1 MASFFDPAVFV
12 ITADATAALATF
24 KEVDASLADMSASAD
39 TAGASLTNVEKA
51 SKLSGAA
58 MAAVGVAAVGLAKYA
73 IDAATQTQVAFS
85 RLDQALQNTGN
96 SSEATKKQMEGVADA
111 ATNLGFKATDAA
123 TALGTLVTA
132 TGSTKDAQQLMG
144 TAMDYAR
151 YKGID
156 LGTAATTLARA
167 TQGSAVAFK
176 ALGIT
181 LDTHLP
187 KQEAINK
194 AMDEFQQKVQGQAS
208 AYMKTFAGQM
218 SELSANAEKLA
229 AKVGDV
235 LIPIID
241 DVIKFFKTF
250 GNEILIV
257 GGAILTV
264 MAAFKAYE
272 IVMNVFKAAQI
283 VYIAVTT
290 GMAAAQTAL
299 TFATEGG
306 EVATA
311 SMTVAQWA
319 LNAALDA
326 NPIGLVVI
334 AVAALAAGFI
344 VLWNHSKTFR
354 DIVIAVAKA
363 GVEAFGWIV
372 GAVGDVVMAIVKLE
386 EGPLKAILGAFSHLP
401 IVGGAA
407 KSALKDIST
416 ATNDVGN
423 FFQDTKKSIDGFGNS
438 LDSLANKKIELPGF
452 GGSSSSSTD
461 TSDSSYNL
469 DNYTGG
475 TASSSKAATAAAKR
489 AAEIKKYN
497 DQIVTLQDDMDKDL
511 KDRQDKMTAAQQTF
525 DDAKLAATTAFQNTS
540 QDLTTTYNDAMTA
553 AQTAKDDADLAAQTA
568 YQDAATKAQ
577 QDFQDKSAT
586 ALKNYND
593 QVASLQQQA
602 ADQATKLQ
610 QDAATKQQDIVNQ
623 SIALLTNA
631 WAQATNTDVGSMFTG
646 GANTASS
653 LLTSLQT
660 QLASI
665 QQLQTDAGKLAGAGY
680 TQAFIQQVLALG
692 PSVGDQMAQQLLN
705 ASPATQS
712 AIQST
717 FSDIQSV
724 SADGLDSLAQ
734 QMNSGGVLATQA
746 LTNQYNQVTT
756 DLQTALAANQT
767 ALNDSLAT
775 AQTTYN
781 QALADAQ
788 TALDNAMESA
798 ADTRDKALTSA
809 QDTYNK
815 AVTSASN
822 TLNNGMVVAN
832 DTLTKALT
840 SATDT
845 FNKSVASISQTTMNQ
860 LDALQ
865 TKIEATAAAIAS
877 LGGNTS
883 TATGLESQIN
893 ALTGGA
899 GNTQDNQTAADQA
912 AAINYNVQVNGY
924 DLSDPNATAQAL
936 TTMISN
942 GQTQGVSLTPVVIA
956 GGGKGMVTM

>member
-24 KEVDASLADMSASAD
+24 KEVDASLGQMSASAD

-51 SKLSGAA
+51 SKLSGVAL
-58 MAAVGVAAVGLAKYA
+58 AAVGVAAVGLAKYA
-73 IDAATQTQVAFS
+73 IDAATQTQVAFT

-96 SSEATKKQMEGVADA
+96 ASAATEKQMQGVADS
-111 ATNLGFKATDAA
+111 ATNFGFKATDAA

-132 TGSTKDAQQLMG
+132 TGSTSDAQQLLG

-181 LDTHLP
+181 LDTSLP

-194 AMDEFQQKVQGQAS
+194 AMDEFQQKVSGQAS

-218 SELSANAEKLA
+218 SELSANAEKFA
-229 AKVGDV
+229 ADIGDV

-241 DVIKFFKTF
+241 DVIKFFKDF

-257 GGAILTV
+257 GGAILTA
-264 MAAFKAYE
+264 MAAFKAYQ
-272 IVMNVFKAAQI
+272 IAMDLFKAAQI

-299 TFATEGG
+299 TFATEAG
-306 EVATA
+306 TDA
-311 SMTVAQWA
+311 SKAMTVVQAA
-319 LNAALDA
+319 LNAVMDA

-334 AVAALAAGFI
+334 AITALAAAFI
-344 VLWNHSKTFR
+344 VAWNHSATFR
-354 DIVIAVAKA
+354 DIVIEVGKA
-363 GVEAFGWIV
+363 GVEAFGWVV
-372 GAVGDVVMAIVKLE
+372 GAIGDVVTAIMNLTD
-386 EGPLKAILGAFSHLP
+386 GPLKTILGALSHLP

-407 KSALKDIST
+407 KDALKAIGDGT
-416 ATNDVGN
+416 KDVGN
-423 FFQDTKKSIDGFGNS
+423 FFDNTKKSIDGMASS
-438 LDSLANKKIELPGF
+438 LDSLSNKKIELPGM

-461 TSDSSYNL
+461 TSSSAYNL
-469 DNYTGG
+469 DNYTGANTG
-475 TASSSKAATAAAKR
+475 ATKAAAAATKR

-511 KDRQDKMTAAQQTF
+511 QDRQDKMTAAQQTF
-525 DDAKLAATTAFQNTS
+525 DDAKTAAQTAFQNTS
-540 QDLTTTYNDAMTA
+540 QDLQSKYNDAMTA

-577 QDFQDKSAT
+577 QAYQDASTK
-586 ALKNYND
+586 ALTDYNNN
-593 QVASLQQQA
+593 VASLQQQA

-623 SIALLTNA
+623 SISLLTNA

-660 QLASI
+660 QLTSI

-767 ALNDSLAT
+767 ALNASLAT

-781 QALADAQ
+781 TALADAQ
-788 TALDNAMESA
+788 TALDSAMQSA
-798 ADTRDKALTSA
+798 ANTRDNALTAA

-815 AVTSASN
+815 AVTSATN
-822 TLNNGMVVAN
+822 TLNDGMTVAN

-845 FNKSVASISQTTMNQ
+845 FNKSVASISQTTMTQ

-865 TKIEATAAAIAS
+865 TKIETTAAAIAA

-883 TATGLESQIN
+883 AANNLASSIGAVTGTTNGSGAQIS
-893 ALTGGA
+893 
-899 GNTQDNQTAADQA
+899 AADQA
-912 AAINYNVQVNGY
+912 ASVNYNVQINGY
-924 DLSDPNATAQAL
+924 SLTDPNATAQTLMA
-936 TTMISN
+936 TIQN
-942 GQTQGVSLTPVVIA
+942 GQTQGVPVTTTML
-956 GGGKGMVTM
+956 GGGKGLVAS